1 MNSTPKRMATLLL
14 LAGLAGCAAD
24 QIHRDGL
31 AAIDRGAYEEGVAK
45 LEQAVKNEPSN
56 LEFRLDLRA
65 RKEAA
70 VQKLIADADNARAA
84 GRAED
89 ARVSY
94 RRVLVIEPGN
104 ERARRGLEGV
114 DANKRHA
121 ERVAKA
127 EQLLATHQLDQA
139 DAEVRAVLA
148 EDPGFTPAIAAAG
161 KIDVARGPINVSP
174 RLHGA
179 DSRPVTLQFRDAP
192 TKMVFEVLARQTGI
206 NFIFDKDVK
215 SDSKTTIFVSQ
226 VPVESAIDLIL
237 TQNQLAR
244 QVLSENMV
252 LVYPN
257 TAAKQKDYLD
267 EIVHTFYLTN
277 AAPKDAESMLKT
289 VLGAK
294 TLYVDERSSTVVMR
308 DTPEHIRMA
317 EKLIASLD
325 VSEPE
330 VMLEVEVVEI
340 TRSLADQIGISY
352 PAGVSANI
360 SVPNSTGTG
369 TGTIGTTS
377 SLSPVP
383 LTTLNHINPSTILI
397 SGSSLKAGLDLT
409 KTTSLGNV
417 LASPRIRAKNKE
429 KAKILIGDRVPVIT
443 QGTTSTVGGAFST
456 SNVQY
461 LEVGLSLDVTP
472 TIHLDGN
479 VGIKLGLE
487 VSSITDTVNVGST
500 TAYKIGTR
508 NANTTLELK
517 DGETQVLAGLIQ
529 DSDRRTSSHIPG
541 LGDLPI
547 LGHLFGTKGRSIDKN
562 EIVLSIT
569 PRIIRAQSRPSS
581 DMTEFWYGTESG
593 TRAAPLASGA
603 AYVAPTGGTGNSAT
617 TGGGLSFQSA
627 GASSLQAPPPAA
639 PHAAPA
645 QLASSVVAPAAA
657 SEAGA
662 ERTADAAPQAPPGKP
677 VITTEGPDSAKVG
690 EEIEVALKLSSA
702 EALGRVRAQ
711 VRFDASALQLVSAEP
726 GDLGSSGDSPKV
738 DLKPGGVQLEL
749 AGTADAP
756 VAGGGTLLRMRFK
769 VVAARPVSISSQVVL
784 VGADGVAIASTP
796 STPLKLAVTQ

>member
-1 MNSTPKRMATLLL
+1 MNSTPRRMAILLL
-14 LAGLAGCAAD
+14 LTGLAACAAD
-24 QIHRDGL
+24 QIHREGL

-45 LEQAVKNEPSN
+45 LEQAVKNEPGN

-70 VQKLIADADNARAA
+70 VQRLIADADNARAA

-94 RRVLVIEPGN
+94 RRVLVIESGN

-114 DANKRHA
+114 EANKRHA
-121 ERVAKA
+121 ERVARA
-127 EQLLATHQLDQA
+127 EQLLATRQLDQA

-148 EDPGFTPAIAAAG
+148 EDPVFAPAIAAAG
-161 KIDVARGPINVSP
+161 KIDTARGPVNVSP
-174 RLHGA
+174 RLHSA
-179 DSRPVTLQFRDAP
+179 DNRPVTLQFRDAP
-192 TKMVFEVLARQTGI
+192 TKMVFEVLARQTGF

-257 TAAKQKDYLD
+257 TSAKQKDYLD

-294 TLYVDERSSTVVMR
+294 ILYVDERSSTVVMR

-360 SVPNSTGTG
+360 SVPATSGTGTG
-369 TGTIGTTS
+369 TGSAAAT
-377 SLSPVP
+377 LSPVP

-443 QGTTSTVGGAFST
+443 QGTTSTVGGAYST

-508 NANTTLELK
+508 NATTTLELK

-547 LGHLFGTKGRSIDKN
+547 LGRLFGTKGRSIDKN

-593 TRAAPLASGA
+593 TRAAPLTSGA
-603 AYVAPTGGTGNSAT
+603 ASVAATAATGIPGVTS
-617 TGGGLSFQSA
+617 GGLSFQST
-627 GASSLQAPPPAA
+627 GATSPQAPPPVALRAA
-639 PHAAPA
+639 PTP
-645 QLASSVVAPAAA
+645 LASTVAAPAAA
-657 SEAGA
+657 SDAGA
-662 ERTADAAPQAPPGKP
+662 DRAADPTPQAAPGKP
-677 VITTEGPDSAKVG
+677 SITTEGPDSAKVG
-690 EEIEVALKLSSA
+690 EEIEVSLKLSSA

-711 VRFDASALQLVSAEP
+711 VRFDAGALQLVSAEP
-726 GDLGSSGDSPKV
+726 GDLGSSGNSPKV
-738 DLKPGGVQLEL
+738 DLKPGGVQLDL

-769 VVAARPVSISSQVVL
+769 VVAARAVSISSQVVL

-796 STPLKLAVTQ
+796 STPLKLAITQ